1 MRPFLKT
8 TLLAAALA
16 LSAAAGRADEW
27 RLGLAAPLDGPFA
40 VLGSQMRNGAEM
52 AARAAGV
59 SLTVAGDDCSAEGGR
74 AAARQLEAAGAA
86 VIVGFLCQESLEAA
100 LAVLAE
106 AQIAVI
112 TPAVRANGLT
122 DRRARTGWPV
132 WRLAP
137 RADAEARAIADIVPK
152 LWRAEHFAIVD
163 DGTIHGRELAES
175 LRLAAELAALKPV
188 FVDTYRPQME
198 NQIGLVGRLAR
209 AGAARVFVGGDRDDI
224 AVMARDAAQLGHDML
239 FAGGEALRAASEVPL
254 AAGTLMIAPP
264 EPADRL
270 TRDRAAPYAEAG
282 IVPEGYTLPAQA
294 AAEIAIAARRLA
306 ADERRAIADVL
317 ADVLASRRFET
328 VIGPVSFD
336 DKGDLAQSPFVLHR
350 YDGGRFVPAE

>member
-1 MRPFLKT
+1 MRPFLRI
-8 TLLAAALA
+8 TLLTAAFALAAA
-16 LSAAAGRADEW
+16 SARAEEL
-27 RLGLAAPLDGPFA
+27 RFGLAAPLDGPFA
-40 VLGSQMRNGAEM
+40 ALGGQMRDGAAL
-52 AARAAGV
+52 AARAAGAELV
-59 SLTVAGDDCSAEGGR
+59 VADEDCSAEGGA
-74 AAARQLEAAGAA
+74 AAARQLRQAGVA
-86 VIVGFLCQESLEAA
+86 VVVGFLCSESIEAA

-106 AQIAVI
+106 GEIAVI

-137 RADAEARAIADIVPK
+137 RADGEARAIAEILPK
-152 LWRAEHFAIVD
+152 LWRTEHFAIVD

-224 AVMARDAAQLGHDML
+224 AIMARDASQLGHAL
-239 FAGGEALRAASEVPL
+239 VFAGAEALRAAGEVPL

-264 EPADRL
+264 EWADRL
-270 TRDRAAPYAEAG
+270 TEDEKKRFADAG
-282 IVPEGYTLPAQA
+282 IVPEGYVLPTHA
-294 AAEIAIAARRLA
+294 AAEIAIEALRKATAEGRTVAEILA
-306 ADERRAIADVL
+306 GQ
-317 ADVLASRRFET
+317 RFET
-328 VIGPVSFD
+328 AIGPVSFD
-336 DKGDLAQSPFVLHR
+336 EKGDMVQSPFVLHR
-350 YDGGRFVPAE
+350 YDGGRFLPVD